1 MIDISIKKKRKLSQS
16 ELWGWL
22 FAMPAIIGF
31 LVFKVVPM
39 LASFYFSLTDVT
51 LGIRGN
57 FVGLGNYVNL
67 FTKDPF
73 FPISLKVTFTYAIMS
88 VPLHLICAFLVAMLL
103 NVEGVKGKKVYRTLV
118 YLPCIVPAVANGML
132 WKWIFNPNFGLLN
145 QMLSFV
151 GLPGSDWIYSK
162 TTVLPSLAFMN
173 VWGIGGTMII
183 FLAGL
188 QGVNRALY
196 EAIEV
201 DGGNFWHKFV
211 YVTIPM
217 MTPTIFFNLVMGVIG
232 ALQAFYQAF
241 VMTNGGPS
249 NGSLFFGYHIY
260 RTAFESQKA
269 GYAAAMS
276 WILFI
281 IVMFFTA
288 IVFKTSKFWVY
299 YEEGGN

>member
-1 MIDISIKKKRKLSQS
+1 
-16 ELWGWL
+16 
-22 FAMPAIIGF
+22 MPAIIG
-31 LVFKVVPM
+31 LVGFTIGPM
-39 LASFYFSLTDVT
+39 IASFYFSLTDVT
-51 LGIRGN
+51 LGIKGN
-57 FVGLGNYVNL
+57 FVGLENYKNL

-73 FPISLKVTFTYAIMS
+73 FFTSLKVTFTYAALS
-88 VPLHLICAFLVAMLL
+88 VPLNLISAFLVALLL
-103 NVEGVKGKKVYRTLV
+103 NVEGIKGLKVYRTLI

-132 WKWIFNPNFGLLN
+132 WKWLYNPNFGLFNQLLN
-145 QMLSFV
+145 YI

-162 TTVLPSLAFMN
+162 ETVLPSLAFMN
-173 VWGIGGTMII
+173 VWGMGSTMII

-201 DGGNFWHKFV
+201 DGGNGWHKFR

-217 MTPTIFFNLVMGVIG
+217 MTPTIFFNLVMGIIG

-260 RTAFESQKA
+260 RTAFENLKT

-276 WILFI
+276 WVLFV
-281 IVMFFTA
+281 IVLFFTV
-288 IVFKTSKFWVY
+288 IIFRTSKSWVY